1 MTLPKL
7 SGVGTALV
15 TPFTADGNVDF
26 EAVRRLAIRQI
37 ENGIDMLI
45 PCGTTGEAVTLDESE
60 FRQVLEI
67 VVDAAAGRV
76 PVIAG
81 AGSNATA
88 TAIHTARI
96 AASCGVDAVLI
107 VGPYYNKP
115 TQEGYF
121 QHFMAVAD
129 AVDCGVVLYNVPGRT
144 GGNITAETQLRI
156 AEHGR
161 VIATKEA
168 SANFSQIYDIVR
180 GRPEGFAVLSGDDDL
195 VLAQIAIGMD
205 GVISVAANEVPDE
218 FARMIHLAL
227 DGETTAAMEIHY
239 RLVDLLRGN
248 FIESNP
254 IPVKTAMAMMGLL
267 EERFRLPLVP
277 MQPDSREKLE
287 RILRTLDLVRS

>member
-7 SGVGTALV
+7 DGVGTALV
-15 TPFTADGNVDF
+15 TPFRADGQVDYD
-26 EAVRRLAIRQI
+26 AVRRLAQRQI
-37 ENGIDMLI
+37 DNGVDMLV
-45 PCGTTGEAVTLDESE
+45 PCGTTGEAVTLEETE
-60 FRQVLEI
+60 FRRVLEI
-67 VVDAAAGRV
+67 VVETADGRV

-81 AGSNATA
+81 AGSNSTSVAVRP
-88 TAIHTARI
+88 ARI

-115 TQEGYF
+115 TQEGYV
-121 QHFMAVAD
+121 QHFTAVAD

-144 GGNITAETQLRI
+144 GGNIAAETQLRL
-156 AEHGR
+156 AEHGNI
-161 VIATKEA
+161 IATKEA
-168 SANFSQIYDIVR
+168 SANFSQIYDIIR

-195 VLAQIAIGMD
+195 VLAQLAIGMD
-205 GVISVAANEVPDE
+205 GVISVAANEVPSE
-218 FARMIHLAL
+218 FADMVHLARQG
-227 DGETTAAMEIHY
+227 DFDRAAEIHY

-277 MQPDSREKLE
+277 MQPQNRETLQN
-287 RILRTLDLVRS
+287 ILRPLDLLRS

>member
-1 MTLPKL
+1 MTLPKIR
-7 SGVGTALV
+7 GVGTALV
-15 TPFTADGNVDF
+15 TPFTADGAVDLV
-26 EAVRRLAIRQI
+26 AVRRLAIRQI
-37 ENGIDMLI
+37 ESGIDMLV
-45 PCGTTGEAVTLDESE
+45 PCGTTGEAVTVDENE
-60 FRQVLEI
+60 YRQILET
-67 VVDAAAGRV
+67 VVEAAAGRV

-88 TAIHTARI
+88 AAIRTAQI
-96 AASCGVDAVLI
+96 AVSCGVDGVLI

-115 TQEGYF
+115 TQEGYY

-129 AVDCGVVLYNVPGRT
+129 AVECGVVLYNVPGRT

-168 SANFSQIYDIVR
+168 SANFSQIYDILR

-205 GVISVAANEVPDE
+205 GIISVAANEVPDA
-218 FARMIHLAL
+218 FSRMVHLAQEG
-227 DGETTAAMEIHY
+227 DFPAAMEVFY
-239 RLVDLLRGN
+239 MLVDLLRGN

-254 IPVKTAMAMMGLL
+254 IPVKTAMAMMGLI

-277 MQPDSREKLE
+277 MQDANREKLE

>member
-7 SGVGTALV
+7 SGAGTALV
-15 TPFTADGNVDF
+15 TPFSADGRIDID
-26 EAVRRLAIRQI
+26 AVRRLALRQI
-37 ENGIDMLI
+37 ENGIDMLV
-45 PCGTTGEAVTLDESE
+45 PCGTTGEAVTLNEAE
-60 FRQVLEI
+60 YRQVLET
-67 VVDAAAGRV
+67 VVEAAGGRV

-81 AGSNATA
+81 AGSNSTDTA
-88 TAIHTARI
+88 VHTARQ
-96 AASCGVDAVLI
+96 AAACGVDAVLI

-129 AVDCGVVLYNVPGRT
+129 AVDCGIVLYNVPGRT
-144 GGNITAETQLRI
+144 GGNITADTQLRI
-156 AEHGR
+156 AEHAR
-161 VIATKEA
+161 VIGTKEA

-180 GRPEGFAVLSGDDDL
+180 GKPEGFAVLSGDDDL

-205 GVISVAANEVPDE
+205 GVISVAANEVPQE
-218 FARMIHLAL
+218 FSMMIHLAL
-227 DGETTAAMEIHY
+227 EGDFAQAMEIHY

-254 IPVKTAMAMMGLL
+254 IPVKTAMAMMGLI

-277 MQPDSREKLE
+277 MQQEHRNTLE
-287 RILRTLDLVRS
+287 RLLRTLDLLRT